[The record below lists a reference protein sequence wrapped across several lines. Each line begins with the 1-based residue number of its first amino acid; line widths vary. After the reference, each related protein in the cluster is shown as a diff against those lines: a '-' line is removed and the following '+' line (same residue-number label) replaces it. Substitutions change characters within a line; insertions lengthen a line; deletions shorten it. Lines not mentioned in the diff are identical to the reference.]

1 MRGRRVRGWRVGTI
15 VGGDIRHRGGKC
27 GESLGRV
34 PGATNADRREGTSC
48 VSEVLIAPS
57 ILSADFAMLG
67 QQVREAEAGGADW
80 IHVDVMD
87 GHFVPQISFGEPIVR
102 ALRPVTSL
110 PLDVHLMIEPVDPQL
125 EAFAAAGADSITV
138 HVEATPDPAR
148 TLRAIRDL
156 GIRPGLTLRPGT
168 PVSAV
173 WPYLE
178 LAEIVLVMTV
188 EPGLGGQAFMPDM
201 LPRIREVAERL
212 GALDGQRWLQVDGG
226 LNPATTGR
234 ATAAGARVIVAGSAV
249 FGDSGGVASAIDRL
263 RAAAGG

>member
-1 MRGRRVRGWRVGTI
+1 M
-15 VGGDIRHRGGKC
+15 
-27 GESLGRV
+27 
-34 PGATNADRREGTSC
+34 
-48 VSEVLIAPS
+48 
-57 ILSADFAMLG
+57 
-67 QQVREAEAGGADW
+67 
-80 IHVDVMD
+80 
-87 GHFVPQISFGEPIVR
+87 
-102 ALRPVTSL
+102 
-110 PLDVHLMIEPVDPQL
+110 
-125 EAFAAAGADSITV
+125 
-138 HVEATPDPAR
+138 
-148 TLRAIRDL
+148 
-156 GIRPGLTLRPGT
+156 
-168 PVSAV
+168 SAV

-212 GALDGQRWLQVDGG
+212 GALDGERWLQVDGG

>member
-1 MRGRRVRGWRVGTI
+1 MASDDWMLAGREVMDSVCAAAGCVA
-15 VGGDIRHRGGKC
+15 GG
-27 GESLGRV
+27 LGLSS
-34 PGATNADRREGTSC
+34 GATSGTVAESAVSHWAGCRALHTQDRREGTTC
-48 VSEVLIAPS
+48 VSQVLIAPS

-156 GIRPGLTLRPGT
+156 GY
-168 PVSAV
+168 S
-173 WPYLE
+173 
-178 LAEIVLVMTV
+178 
-188 EPGLGGQAFMPDM
+188 
-201 LPRIREVAERL
+201 PRI
-212 GALDGQRWLQVDGG
+212 
-226 LNPATTGR
+226 
-234 ATAAGARVIVAGSAV
+234 
-249 FGDSGGVASAIDRL
+249 
-263 RAAAGG
+263 

>member
-1 MRGRRVRGWRVGTI
+1 MS
-15 VGGDIRHRGGKC
+15 HRGDAS
-27 GESLGRV
+27 GEAQDGSANAEAA
-34 PGATNADRREGTSC
+34 PWGAGNGT
-48 VSEVLIAPS
+48 VSQVLIAPS

-110 PLDVHLMIEPVDPQL
+110 PLDVHLMIEPVDSQL

-148 TLRAIRDL
+148 TLRTIRDL
-156 GIRPGLTLRPGT
+156 GARPGLTLRPGT
-168 PVSAV
+168 PAWAL

-188 EPGLGGQAFMPDM
+188 EPGLGGQAFMPEM
-201 LPRIREVAERL
+201 LPRIEQVAERL
-212 GALDGQRWLQVDGG
+212 DALGGERWLQVDGG
-226 LNPATTGR
+226 LNAATVGL
-234 ATAAGARVIVAGSAV
+234 AAKAGAQVIVAGSAV
-249 FGDSGGVASAIDRL
+249 FGDSAGVGAAISRL
-263 RAAAGG
+263 REASGS